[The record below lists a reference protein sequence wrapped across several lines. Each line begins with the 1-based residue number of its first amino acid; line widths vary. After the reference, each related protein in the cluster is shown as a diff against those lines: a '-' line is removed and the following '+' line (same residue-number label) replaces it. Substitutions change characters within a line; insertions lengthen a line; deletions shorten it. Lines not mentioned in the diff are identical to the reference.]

1 MASEK
6 RQKAIDLSHHLSDLS
21 RARQTSPLKGLAKYF
36 GRPGLISLAGGKSRA
51 CLPWLRNSECVQVCR
66 ARHTSPSARS
76 VVTVSVDGTRSG
88 DGDPELRSA
97 LIPDSF
103 SLKPSEQDTSSL
115 SWFWKLFG
123 RANKEKTN
131 PITIPKYVEH
141 PAEEINLSVA
151 LQYGTAQGLPQLQKF
166 LKEFVD
172 KVYQPAYDDCTVLVH
187 TGNTD
192 G

>member
-1 MASEK
+1 M
-6 RQKAIDLSHHLSDLS
+6 
-21 RARQTSPLKGLAKYF
+21 
-36 GRPGLISLAGGKSRA
+36 
-51 CLPWLRNSECVQVCR
+51 
-66 ARHTSPSARS
+66 
-76 VVTVSVDGTRSG
+76 TVSVNRAKSADS
-88 DGDPELRSA
+88 DPELRSA
-97 LIPDSF
+97 LVSDSF
-103 SLKPSEQDTSSL
+103 SLKPSEQDASSL
-115 SWFWKLFG
+115 SWFWKLLG

-172 KVYQPAYDDCTVLVH
+172 RVYQPAYDDCTVLVH